1 MRLILIRHGE
11 TSWNKQRRIQG
22 SRSNTQLN
30 ETGYD
35 QADRIAALL
44 KQQRI
49 DAIYSSPLRRAVN
62 TAQSLATACGLQ
74 VRSVPELQ
82 EIDAGELD
90 GLSEKEM
97 GEGRLSFWR
106 QWRTGDPSLHLPG
119 GESLED
125 LQRRVWWAIER
136 ILEKHTDDT
145 VALVGHMFT
154 NLVIVCRALELD
166 LHSIRRLRLGL
177 ASISILEFATQG
189 NTLLLFN
196 DTCHLEG

>member
-1 MRLILIRHGE
+1 VRLILVRHGE

-30 ETGYD
+30 ETGYE
-35 QADRIAALL
+35 QADRIAAVL

-62 TAQSLATACGLQ
+62 TAQTLAGACGLQ
-74 VRSVPELQ
+74 VRTVPELQ
-82 EIDAGELD
+82 EIDAGDLD

-97 GEGRLSFWR
+97 GEGHMAFWKE
-106 QWRTGDPSLHLPG
+106 WRKGDPSLHLPG
-119 GESLED
+119 GESLDD
-125 LQRRVWWAIER
+125 LQKRVWWAVER
-136 ILEKHTDDT
+136 ILERHTDDT
-145 VALVGHMFT
+145 VAVVGHLFT
-154 NLVIVCRALELD
+154 NLVIICKALGLD
-166 LHSIRRLRLGL
+166 LHNIRRLRLAT
-177 ASISILEFATQG
+177 ASISIVEFTTQG

>member
-1 MRLILIRHGE
+1 MKLILIRHGE

-30 ETGYD
+30 ETGYG

-49 DAIYSSPLRRAVN
+49 DAIYSSPLKRAVN
-62 TAQSLATACGLQ
+62 TAETLATACGLQ
-74 VRSVPELQ
+74 VRTVPELQ

-90 GLSEKEM
+90 GLSEKDM
-97 GEGRLSFWR
+97 CQGHLAFWNE
-106 QWRTGDPSLHLPG
+106 WGKGDPSLHLPG

-125 LQRRVWWAIER
+125 LQKRVGWAVER
-136 ILEKHTDDT
+136 ILERHTDDT
-145 VALVGHMFT
+145 VAVVGHLFT
-154 NLVIVCRALELD
+154 NLVIICWALGFD
-166 LHSIRRLRLGL
+166 LRNIRRLRLAT
-177 ASISILEFATQG
+177 ASISIVEFTTRG

-196 DTCHLEG
+196 DTCHLEV

>member
-1 MRLILIRHGE
+1 MNLILIRHGE
-11 TSWNKQRRIQG
+11 TAWNKQRRIQG

-30 ETGYD
+30 ETGYA

-49 DAIYSSPLRRAVN
+49 DAIYSSPLKRAVN
-62 TAQSLATACGLQ
+62 TAQTLATACGPQ
-74 VRSVPELQ
+74 VRTVPELQ

-97 GEGRLSFWR
+97 GQGHLVFWNE
-106 QWRTGDPSLHLPG
+106 WRKGDPSLHLPG

-125 LQRRVWWAIER
+125 LQKRVGWAVER
-136 ILEKHTDDT
+136 ILERHTDDT
-145 VALVGHMFT
+145 VAVVGHLFT
-154 NLVIVCRALELD
+154 NLVIICRALGLD
-166 LHSIRRLRLGL
+166 LHNIRRLRLAL
-177 ASISILEFATQG
+177 ASISIVEFTTQG